1 MNTIP
6 SIFNERQ
13 INYSVIG
20 GSEKPSKILMPVT
33 CVVLSRGG
41 RAYRS
46 RVLEN
51 VSKCGFERVLIIED
65 SNKSLAGDN
74 DTLLYPS
81 IKFIVPLERANTG
94 ELINTAIELAESQ
107 WVLVLQDDMCAS
119 PLSFPPPL
127 AKKMIENN
135 RFCICPKLTT
145 SSLQVLPIRYVPSA
159 EKSVFSVEAGFYNKE
174 KFIQLG
180 GFDYTIS
187 SPYWQKLDLFFR
199 AWLWG
204 ESVSIDTSLSFA
216 YAEEIPEENKTMDLA
231 YLRFYLKNLLPT
243 FKTDHAEIPMQSF
256 IVVVLKMKKFSNLSE
271 AVKSFFE
278 ARRWTKENTYRF
290 KKDAAYLIE
299 HWGEEKKDD

>member
-81 IKFIVPLERANTG
+81 IKFIVPLERASTG

-135 RFCICPKLTT
+135 RFCIW
-145 SSLQVLPIRYVPSA
+145 R
-159 EKSVFSVEAGFYNKE
+159 N
-174 KFIQLG
+174 
-180 GFDYTIS
+180 
-187 SPYWQKLDLFFR
+187 
-199 AWLWG
+199 
-204 ESVSIDTSLSFA
+204 
-216 YAEEIPEENKTMDLA
+216 
-231 YLRFYLKNLLPT
+231 
-243 FKTDHAEIPMQSF
+243 
-256 IVVVLKMKKFSNLSE
+256 
-271 AVKSFFE
+271 
-278 ARRWTKENTYRF
+278 
-290 KKDAAYLIE
+290 
-299 HWGEEKKDD
+299 